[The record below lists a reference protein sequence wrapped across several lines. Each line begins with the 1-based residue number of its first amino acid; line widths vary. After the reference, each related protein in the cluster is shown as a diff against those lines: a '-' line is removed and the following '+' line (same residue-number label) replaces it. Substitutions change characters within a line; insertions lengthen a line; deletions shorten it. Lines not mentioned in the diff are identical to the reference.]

1 MMILDSVNIEEAKRI
16 HDNSFPFPPLDSL
29 LYFTKRSAVDNGQL
43 IAVGFAKLTCEC
55 IVIVDSKQPLLTRAR
70 AIKELLNVQL
80 LDASRL
86 GLTDCHAFVK
96 PQKMITFLE
105 HYGFTNL
112 KGETPLVIQL

>member
-1 MMILDSVNIEEAKRI
+1 MLILDTVDAEEVRRI
-16 HDNSFPFPPLDSL
+16 HDNSFPLPDLSSP

-55 IVIVDSKQPLLTRAR
+55 IVIVDSEQPTITRAR
-70 AIKELLNVQL
+70 AIKKLLDVQL

>member
-1 MMILDSVNIEEAKRI
+1 MMILDSVDIEEAKRI
-16 HDNSFPFPPLDSL
+16 HDNSFPFPPLDSQ

-43 IAVGFAKLTCEC
+43 IAVGFAKFTCEC
-55 IVIVDSKQPLLTRAR
+55 IVIADSKQPAITRAR

-80 LDASRL
+80 LDARRF